1 MAINYRAYIDKVD
14 QKIRAE
20 ERTAGPNNKAG
31 IQKINTWHI
40 GKNKMEVFARELY
53 QIEGELTSLIQD
65 EKASAAKGRA
75 LDGKLKQMDAELK
88 KMKAACTKAT
98 KDIAANKAKA
108 KTPAQKKQFEVYAN
122 KMQGQRDA
130 VMRDGQRKEQIFKQE
145 LAKRKEMMAEYKRTT
160 SAITSLRKKGEKK
173 MESIK
178 KIWDGLP
185 K

>member
-1 MAINYRAYIDKVD
+1 MAINYRAYIEKVD
-14 QKIRAE
+14 QKIRAG
-20 ERTAGPNNKAG
+20 ERTAKSKAD
-31 IQKINTWHI
+31 IDKINKWHV

-75 LDGKLKQMDAELK
+75 LDGRLKQMDAELK
-88 KMKAACTKAT
+88 KMKA
-98 KDIAANKAKA
+98 
-108 KTPAQKKQFEVYAN
+108 YAN
-122 KMQGQRDA
+122 KMKGPRDS

-160 SAITSLRKKGEKK
+160 SAIASLRKKGEKK
-173 MESIK
+173 MASIK